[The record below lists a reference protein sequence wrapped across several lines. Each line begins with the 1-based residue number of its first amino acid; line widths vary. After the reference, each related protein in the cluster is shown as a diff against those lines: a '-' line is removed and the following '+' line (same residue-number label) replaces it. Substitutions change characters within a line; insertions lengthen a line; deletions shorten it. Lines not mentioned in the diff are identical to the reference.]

1 MEKDLLPESESAG
14 QNYNSYNNDVDV
26 DFSEFDLNDND
37 NAEDDEGFTPISK
50 LIANYGVTLQTVSI
64 YIKNHPDLFEGH
76 LKKTARRTSV
86 DRIGVQLLD
95 DFYITGK
102 SKRVVSLKEYKDLN
116 EKYNDTLKKAALLY
130 QQYQNLM
137 NSNMQLEEKVREA
150 DALIEDKA
158 ALEKVNSELS
168 AKNAELIEAE
178 HQSMKNINNLTQK
191 VADLEKSASE
201 MDQKLKSS
209 EEENTELESKRASL
223 EEEKQK
229 LQEEIDYLNKHGFS
243 ADFAKLKYS
252 YNVGLWGTSICGSEI
267 LDSAQGLP
275 ESAYLKHCTKEGSEQ
290 LRLTFEKGELKAV
303 NDETFDD
310 PIKAIQ
316 KVEEIGAAYGIGRDM
331 HVGDTIIGIKGRVGF
346 EAAAPMLII
355 GAHKFLEKYTLS
367 KWQQYWKDQVANWY
381 GMFLHESQYL
391 EPVMRDIEAMLQESQ
406 RNVNGTAILELRPY
420 CFSTVGVESQDDLVK
435 NKFGEYGEMQKG
447 WTAEDAKGFIKVLST
462 PLRAY
467 YANHKD
473 EENV

>member
-1 MEKDLLPESESAG
+1 MDKNLLPEIESAG
-14 QNYNSYNNDVDV
+14 QNHDSYSNDVDV

-178 HQSMKNINNLTQK
+178 HQSMKNLTQK
-191 VADLEKSASE
+191 VAELEKSASE

-209 EEENTELESKRASL
+209 EKENTELESKRASL

-229 LQEEIDYLNKHGFS
+229 LQEEIDYLNNRGF
-243 ADFAKLKYS
+243 F
-252 YNVGLWGTSICGSEI
+252 
-267 LDSAQGLP
+267 Q
-275 ESAYLKHCTKEGSEQ
+275 
-290 LRLTFEKGELKAV
+290 RLFNK
-303 NDETFDD
+303 
-310 PIKAIQ
+310 Q
-316 KVEEIGAAYGIGRDM
+316 K
-331 HVGDTIIGIKGRVGF
+331 
-346 EAAAPMLII
+346 
-355 GAHKFLEKYTLS
+355 
-367 KWQQYWKDQVANWY
+367 
-381 GMFLHESQYL
+381 
-391 EPVMRDIEAMLQESQ
+391 
-406 RNVNGTAILELRPY
+406 
-420 CFSTVGVESQDDLVK
+420 
-435 NKFGEYGEMQKG
+435 
-447 WTAEDAKGFIKVLST
+447 
-462 PLRAY
+462 
-467 YANHKD
+467 
-473 EENV
+473 

>member
-1 MEKDLLPESESAG
+1 MEKDLLSEIESAG
-14 QNYNSYNNDVDV
+14 QNNDSYSNDVDV

-209 EEENTELESKRASL
+209 EEENTAL

-229 LQEEIDYLNKHGFS
+229 LQEEIDYLNNRGF
-243 ADFAKLKYS
+243 F
-252 YNVGLWGTSICGSEI
+252 
-267 LDSAQGLP
+267 Q
-275 ESAYLKHCTKEGSEQ
+275 
-290 LRLTFEKGELKAV
+290 RLFNK
-303 NDETFDD
+303 
-310 PIKAIQ
+310 Q
-316 KVEEIGAAYGIGRDM
+316 K
-331 HVGDTIIGIKGRVGF
+331 
-346 EAAAPMLII
+346 
-355 GAHKFLEKYTLS
+355 
-367 KWQQYWKDQVANWY
+367 
-381 GMFLHESQYL
+381 
-391 EPVMRDIEAMLQESQ
+391 
-406 RNVNGTAILELRPY
+406 
-420 CFSTVGVESQDDLVK
+420 
-435 NKFGEYGEMQKG
+435 
-447 WTAEDAKGFIKVLST
+447 
-462 PLRAY
+462 
-467 YANHKD
+467 
-473 EENV
+473 

>member
-1 MEKDLLPESESAG
+1 MEKDLLPEIESAG
-14 QNYNSYNNDVDV
+14 QNNDSYSNDVDV

-137 NSNMQLEEKVREA
+137 NSNMQLEEKIREA

-209 EEENTELESKRASL
+209 EEENTAL

-229 LQEEIDYLNKHGFS
+229 LQEEIDYLNNRGF
-243 ADFAKLKYS
+243 F
-252 YNVGLWGTSICGSEI
+252 
-267 LDSAQGLP
+267 Q
-275 ESAYLKHCTKEGSEQ
+275 
-290 LRLTFEKGELKAV
+290 RLFNK
-303 NDETFDD
+303 
-310 PIKAIQ
+310 Q
-316 KVEEIGAAYGIGRDM
+316 K
-331 HVGDTIIGIKGRVGF
+331 
-346 EAAAPMLII
+346 
-355 GAHKFLEKYTLS
+355 
-367 KWQQYWKDQVANWY
+367 
-381 GMFLHESQYL
+381 
-391 EPVMRDIEAMLQESQ
+391 
-406 RNVNGTAILELRPY
+406 
-420 CFSTVGVESQDDLVK
+420 
-435 NKFGEYGEMQKG
+435 
-447 WTAEDAKGFIKVLST
+447 
-462 PLRAY
+462 
-467 YANHKD
+467 
-473 EENV
+473 

>member
-1 MEKDLLPESESAG
+1 MNKDLLSEIESAG
-14 QNYNSYNNDVDV
+14 QNNDSYSNDVDI
-26 DFSEFDLNDND
+26 DFSEFDLKDND

-50 LIANYGVTLQTVSI
+50 LIGNYGVTLQTVSI

-201 MDQKLKSS
+201 MNQKLKSS

-229 LQEEIDYLNKHGFS
+229 LQEEIEYLNNRSF
-243 ADFAKLKYS
+243 F
-252 YNVGLWGTSICGSEI
+252 
-267 LDSAQGLP
+267 Q
-275 ESAYLKHCTKEGSEQ
+275 
-290 LRLTFEKGELKAV
+290 RLFNK
-303 NDETFDD
+303 
-310 PIKAIQ
+310 Q
-316 KVEEIGAAYGIGRDM
+316 K
-331 HVGDTIIGIKGRVGF
+331 
-346 EAAAPMLII
+346 
-355 GAHKFLEKYTLS
+355 
-367 KWQQYWKDQVANWY
+367 
-381 GMFLHESQYL
+381 
-391 EPVMRDIEAMLQESQ
+391 
-406 RNVNGTAILELRPY
+406 
-420 CFSTVGVESQDDLVK
+420 
-435 NKFGEYGEMQKG
+435 
-447 WTAEDAKGFIKVLST
+447 
-462 PLRAY
+462 
-467 YANHKD
+467 
-473 EENV
+473 

>member
-1 MEKDLLPESESAG
+1 MEKDLLSEIESAG
-14 QNYNSYNNDVDV
+14 QNNDSYSNDVDV

-150 DALIEDKA
+150 DALIEDKV

-178 HQSMKNINNLTQK
+178 HQSMKNINNLTKK

-229 LQEEIDYLNKHGFS
+229 LQEEIEYLNNRSF
-243 ADFAKLKYS
+243 F
-252 YNVGLWGTSICGSEI
+252 
-267 LDSAQGLP
+267 Q
-275 ESAYLKHCTKEGSEQ
+275 
-290 LRLTFEKGELKAV
+290 RLFNK
-303 NDETFDD
+303 
-310 PIKAIQ
+310 Q
-316 KVEEIGAAYGIGRDM
+316 K
-331 HVGDTIIGIKGRVGF
+331 
-346 EAAAPMLII
+346 
-355 GAHKFLEKYTLS
+355 
-367 KWQQYWKDQVANWY
+367 
-381 GMFLHESQYL
+381 
-391 EPVMRDIEAMLQESQ
+391 
-406 RNVNGTAILELRPY
+406 
-420 CFSTVGVESQDDLVK
+420 
-435 NKFGEYGEMQKG
+435 
-447 WTAEDAKGFIKVLST
+447 
-462 PLRAY
+462 
-467 YANHKD
+467 
-473 EENV
+473 